1 MNLRSPVRSIHR
13 RRERFPLSSFEGSA
27 EAFPTIS
34 MKAAAQ
40 IAVDND
46 TVSDYV
52 SDPDARQTEHPSVN
66 SNIS

>member
-1 MNLRSPVRSIHR
+1 
-13 RRERFPLSSFEGSA
+13 
-27 EAFPTIS
+27 

-52 SDPDARQTEHPSVN
+52 SDPDARQTEHTSVN